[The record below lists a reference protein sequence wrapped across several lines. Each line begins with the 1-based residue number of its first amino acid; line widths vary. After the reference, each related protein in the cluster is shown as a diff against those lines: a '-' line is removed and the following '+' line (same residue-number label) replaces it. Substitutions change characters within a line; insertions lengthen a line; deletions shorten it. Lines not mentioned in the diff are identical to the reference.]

1 MKFLLKKRY
10 DLLSN
15 DDFLGEISYYISF
28 AFMISL
34 KTFFKISFF
43 ENLIFEVLILLFI
56 LFLGFITN
64 LTVFLLIKI
73 TIDEY
78 RLKNP
83 TAINYINQNGK
94 TLEERHYPSLCRK
107 EYYYN
112 GSLHNEKNGAIQYD
126 NDESECFYLF
136 GKKYNLF
143 DFIEQKNKIIM
154 QEKMGKF

>member
-28 AFMISL
+28 AFIISL
-34 KTFFKISFF
+34 KTFFEISFF
-43 ENLIFEVLILLFI
+43 ENAIFEALILVFI
-56 LFLGFITN
+56 LFLGVIIN
-64 LTVFLLIKI
+64 STVFLLIKI
-73 TIDEY
+73 NIDKY

-83 TAINYINQNGK
+83 TSINYINQNGK
-94 TLEERHYPSLCRK
+94 IIEERHYPSLYRK

-112 GSLHNEKNGAIQYD
+112 DLLHNEEEGAIQCNYGQI
-126 NDESECFYLF
+126 EYFYLF
-136 GKKYNLF
+136 GKKYDPF

>member
-15 DDFLGEISYYISF
+15 DDFLGEASYYVSF

-34 KTFFKISFF
+34 KAFFEISFF
-43 ENLIFEVLILLFI
+43 ENAFFESITLLFI
-56 LFLGFITN
+56 LFLGSITN
-64 LTVFLLIKI
+64 FTVFLLIKKI
-73 TIDEY
+73 VDEY

-94 TLEERHYPSLCRK
+94 TLEERCFPSLCRK

-112 GSLHNEKNGAIQYD
+112 NLLHNEEKGAIQYD

-136 GKKYNLF
+136 GKKYNIF
-143 DFIEQKNKIIM
+143 DFLEQKNKIIM
-154 QEKMGKF
+154 KEKMGKF